1 MQQAARRQLTA
12 QERAVLRDQVRGAIT
27 RMATPHASARV
38 DAPAA
43 PHLAPAPTPAA
54 FAQTGSAI
62 VPVAVG
68 QTNPD
73 LLPLSAPAGGKS
85 GVD

>member
-12 QERAVLRDQVRGAIT
+12 QERAVLREQVRGAIT
-27 RMATPHASARV
+27 RMAAPHASARV

-43 PHLAPAPTPAA
+43 PHLAPAPAA
-54 FAQTGSAI
+54 FAETGSAI